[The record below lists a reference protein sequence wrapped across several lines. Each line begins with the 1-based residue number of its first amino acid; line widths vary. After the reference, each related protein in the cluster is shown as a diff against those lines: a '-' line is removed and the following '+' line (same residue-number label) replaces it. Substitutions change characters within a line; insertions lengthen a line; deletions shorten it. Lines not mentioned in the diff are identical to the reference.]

1 MLRYLFL
8 ILLLPSLA
16 TVSFAQTWNTANQV
30 TLAWDAVPKEKPTDQ
45 PNKYQVYTKAGSPT
59 ATPHKVG
66 TESTATQQSVTFAT
80 EGRYYLCVG
89 AIRYPQGETV
99 GIPSSRLAC
108 SDIAAD
114 TATGAFGVVYYVA
127 PAAPGGLKLAQ

>member
-1 MLRYLFL
+1 MKTL
-8 ILLLPSLA
+8 IAVLA
-16 TVSFAQTWNTANQV
+16 VMFFSTGAFAQNWNTANQV
-30 TLAWDAVPKEKPTDQ
+30 TLAWDAVPQDKPTDQ

-59 ATPHKVG
+59 ATPQKAG
-66 TESTATQQSVTFAT
+66 AETIARQQSVTFAT

-89 AIRYPQGETV
+89 AIRYPQGETI
-99 GIPSSRLAC
+99 GIHSSRLAC

-127 PAAPGGLKLAQ
+127 PAAPGGLKLAP

>member
-1 MLRYLFL
+1 MKTIIAVLAVMLF
-8 ILLLPSLA
+8 STGA
-16 TVSFAQTWNTANQV
+16 FAQTWNTANQV
-30 TLAWDAVPKEKPTDQ
+30 TLAWDAVPKEKQTDQ

-59 ATPHKVG
+59 ATPQKYG
-66 TESTATQQSVTFAT
+66 AETIATQQSVTFAT

-89 AIRYPQGETV
+89 AIRYPQGETI
-99 GIPSSRLAC
+99 GIPSARLAC

-127 PAAPGGLKLAQ
+127 PAAPGGLKLAP

>member
-1 MLRYLFL
+1 MKTLIAVLAVMLF
-8 ILLLPSLA
+8 STGA
-16 TVSFAQTWNTANQV
+16 FAQTWNTANQV

-45 PNKYQVYTKAGSPT
+45 PNKYHVYTKAGSPT
-59 ATPHKVG
+59 ATPQKAG
-66 TESTATQQSVTFAT
+66 AETIATQQAVTFAT

-127 PAAPGGLKLAQ
+127 PAAPGGLKLAP

>member
-1 MLRYLFL
+1 MKTLIAVLAVMLF
-8 ILLLPSLA
+8 STGA
-16 TVSFAQTWNTANQV
+16 FAQTWNTANQV
-30 TLAWDAVPKEKPTDQ
+30 TLAWDAVPQDKPTDQ

-59 ATPHKVG
+59 ATPQKAG
-66 TESTATQQSVTFAT
+66 SETIATQQAVTFAT

-127 PAAPGGLKLAQ
+127 PAAPGGLKLAP